1 MSLNRKLEKNDNIKG
16 QHKDRGK
23 GTCAFQYAFGI
34 CRLVKVDISVC
45 AYVCVRD
52 AVIYVLAEFVR

>member
-1 MSLNRKLEKNDNIKG
+1 MSLDRKLEKNDNIKG
-16 QHKDRGK
+16 QYKEEGK

-45 AYVCVRD
+45 AYVCVM
-52 AVIYVLAEFVR
+52 